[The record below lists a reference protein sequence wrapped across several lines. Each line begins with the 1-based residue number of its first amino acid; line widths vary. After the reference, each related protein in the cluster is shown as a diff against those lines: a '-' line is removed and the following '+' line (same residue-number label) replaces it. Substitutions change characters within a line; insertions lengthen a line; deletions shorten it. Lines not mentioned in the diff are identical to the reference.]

1 MSKTIV
7 FSLILLFAR
16 AITAEELSY
25 PHEEREPAWKIQFD
39 QQRAKVLQHLRQK
52 TEVNDGL
59 AAEQVSLQAMV
70 KETQVTLIHPIPPSR
85 LIEDL
90 RANLAFR
97 SNRVAGKIAFRVR
110 LPHQKNPETD
120 GSLSFL
126 VEGDISQNVNRWEI
140 LKCQLLRNPTERAL
154 QLMRARY
161 RLTDL
166 NTNDMY
172 VDAVVCELVLPL
184 GQSTVWL
191 DELKVHGHILAE
203 NIGQPGFVQ
212 MKEQQSKEFPVRMEL
227 DRLYVNHQPRFPLI
241 VPHHG
246 ESIGVLSQLGVN
258 TVWMPDASDTRLAD
272 SLLSAGML
280 TMATPPRPAN
290 EHGESL
296 GAREGSLAPFGKS
309 SESIMFW
316 YLGTNIPESASE
328 ELVSWQTQVSDAD
341 RHYHRPIVADV
352 SDREDFFSHYLDMV
366 GTSQSVPFTGLS
378 YRDYRDWLIAKHR
391 RSPGSFFWTWIDLDA
406 GLGTQD
412 YLEPEQLRLQVY
424 AALSAGCRGL
434 GYYTREPLDSE
445 NTENTELRLMMAELN
460 REIQLL
466 EPLLSTGTLVRTIP
480 VQISAEGKP
489 ATQSSLNSIPVSRQ
503 RLTPEPL
510 TQNQL
515 ALNLQAQDHH
525 VEAAV
530 IRSDAGLLLLPVWYD
545 TQAGTVPGQM
555 AATKATLIVPGVSES
570 AAAFQITP
578 TGINNLDRQ
587 RDTGGMKIELSS
599 ENGMAFRETSAI
611 LVTSDIE
618 LVRRLQAKT
627 REMAR
632 GSAMDLVLMAKS
644 KWERVSAVDAE
655 LASLGH
661 PQESAD
667 QILERSQQLIQ
678 QGEKEIERGQYSFA
692 RHLASLSMQLLR
704 ILQRQH
710 WEAAAS
716 ALPHPATSPYAVSF
730 QSLPEH
736 WKLVRRIGQRSEYE
750 VLSQLTSGNFEDAK
764 QMIQDGWQHQ
774 QIEVKGVR
782 SAAELFPVSP
792 PGSEGQYS
800 LRLAAVPE
808 DAASPPVLVS
818 SKVVQVAT
826 PPVKVQRGDIV
837 YVSGWVRIRFPAT
850 NRLDH
855 ALIYDSLRRP
865 AGQIRFD
872 FNQDWQRFEL
882 LREVDQSRDFQ
893 VYFALQGLGEM
904 QIDDVQV
911 VTLQPR
917 SIVSPGTDGQ
927 ANPSQPSFGDR
938 ARDLFNR
945 LPGIPTLPGFD
956 QKPEKR
962 EE

>member
-7 FSLILLFAR
+7 FSFMLLCA
-16 AITAEELSY
+16 AIIAAEELSY
-25 PHEEREPAWKIQFD
+25 PHEDREPAWQVQFD
-39 QQRAKVLQHLRQK
+39 DQQARVLQHLRQK
-52 TEVNDGL
+52 AEVNDGL
-59 AAEQVSLQAMV
+59 AAEQVSLQAANNQ
-70 KETQVTLIHPIPPSR
+70 TQVTLIHPISSSR

-90 RANLAFR
+90 SAQLAFR
-97 SNRVAGKIAFRVR
+97 SLRATATISFRVR
-110 LPHQKNPETD
+110 LPHQKDPQSE
-120 GSLSFL
+120 GSLTFL
-126 VEGDISQNVNRWEI
+126 VPGETSQTVDRWEV
-140 LKCQLLRNPTERAL
+140 LHCQLLRNPTEHAL
-154 QLMRARY
+154 QLARG
-161 RLTDL
+161 RLRLPEL
-166 NTNDMY
+166 NTKDMY
-172 VDAVVCELVLPL
+172 VDAVVCQLVLPV
-184 GQSTVWL
+184 GQSSVWL
-191 DELKVHGHILAE
+191 DELKVSGHIRAE
-203 NIGQPGFVQ
+203 DVVQPGLVQ
-212 MKEQQSKEFPVRMEL
+212 MKQQPHKAFPVRMEL
-227 DRLYVNHQPRFPLI
+227 DRLYVNDRPRFPVI

-258 TVWMPDASDTRLAD
+258 TVWIPDSSDQRLAD

-280 TMATPPRPAN
+280 TMATPPRPTN
-290 EHGESL
+290 ERGESL
-296 GAREGSLAPFGKS
+296 VAREGSLAPFGQS

-316 YLGTNIPESASE
+316 YLGTNIPQAASA
-328 ELVSWQTQVSDAD
+328 ELVSWQSQVSEAD
-341 RHYHRPIVADV
+341 RQYHRPIMADV
-352 SDREDFFSHYLDMV
+352 SDREDYFSHYLDMV
-366 GTSQSVPFTGLS
+366 GTSRPLPFTGLS

-406 GLGTQD
+406 GLGSQD

-434 GYYTREPLDSE
+434 GYYTRQALDDDDKG
-445 NTENTELRLMMAELN
+445 NTELRLMMAELN

-480 VQISAEGKP
+480 VQIGVDSETTNSSRK
-489 ATQSSLNSIPVSRQ
+489 QSQVSRQ
-503 RLTPEPL
+503 RLMPEPF
-510 TQNQL
+510 TQSQSDL
-515 ALNLQAQDHH
+515 HDRSQGHQ

-555 AATKATLIVPGVSES
+555 AANKATIIVPGVSES

-644 KWERVSAVDAE
+644 KWERVSRVDAE
-655 LASLGH
+655 LVALSH
-661 PQESAD
+661 PQESAT
-667 QILERSQQLIQ
+667 QILERSQHLIQ

-692 RHLASLSMQLLR
+692 RYLASLSMQLLR

-710 WEAAAS
+710 WEEAAS
-716 ALPHPATSPYAVSF
+716 VLPHPATSPYAVSF
-730 QSLPEH
+730 QSLPAH
-736 WKLVRRIGQRSEYE
+736 WKLVKRVGQRSEYE

-782 SAAELFPVSP
+782 SAAELFPTSH
-792 PGSEGQYS
+792 PGSDGQYS
-800 LRLAAVPE
+800 LRLATVPE
-808 DAASPPVLVS
+808 DVEAPPVLVS
-818 SKVVQVAT
+818 KTVQVAT
-826 PPVKVQRGDIV
+826 PPVNVRGGDIV
-837 YVSGWVRIRFPAT
+837 YVSGWVRVRFPA
-850 NRLDH
+850 NDRLDH
-855 ALIYDSLRRP
+855 ALIFDSIRRP
-865 AGQIRFD
+865 VGQIRFD

-882 LREVDQSRDFQ
+882 LREVHQSGPFQ
-893 VYFALQGLGEM
+893 VFFALEGLGEM

-911 VTLQPR
+911 VTLQSR
-917 SIVSPGTDGQ
+917 SIPDPGITNQGSPVE
-927 ANPSQPSFGDR
+927 PSFGDR

-945 LPGIPTLPGFD
+945 LPSIPTIPGFD
-956 QKPEKR
+956 QKSERR